1 MIRDFST
8 LVNESSCWKPIR
20 SWTAENKSRRCHLL
34 KEKGQ
39 PSYIAAA
46 AAAASTSNRIT
57 GKTYALSFQL
67 RSLFKACTKAVFR
80 EPALGDIIIFP
91 FIGEENPK
99 LAAKW
104 ISSFVKW
111 AISEKL
117 NAEQQHWCASAALFG
132 SASDWCMKM
141 HLERATWEEFYFLF
155 REKYVNKILEWP
167 GILLLQN
174 DLDLPILK
182 FRKPKD
188 LKYIKVGSK
197 RPIPW
202 RNGVQWP
209 LMIQLEESL
218 ETT

>member
-8 LVNESSCWKPIR
+8 LVNESSCWKPMR
-20 SWTAENKSRRCHLL
+20 SWTAGNMSRRYHPL

-39 PSYIAAA
+39 QSHI
-46 AAAASTSNRIT
+46 AAAASTSNRIS

-67 RSLFKACTKAVFR
+67 RSLFKACIKAVFH

-91 FIGEENPK
+91 FFGEENPK
-99 LAAKW
+99 VAAKW

-111 AISEKL
+111 ALSEKL
-117 NAEQQHWCASAALFG
+117 NAEQRHLCASAALFG
-132 SASDWCMKM
+132 SASNWCTKM

-188 LKYIKVGSK
+188 L
-197 RPIPW
+197 W
-202 RNGVQWP
+202 D
-209 LMIQLEESL
+209 
-218 ETT
+218 